1 VTAAHTVSVEAR
13 LRDVQSITDASLSRF
28 EDLLA
33 ELLEP
38 RGRGTRMPEARFPV
52 EMVSSVPVVVTPE
65 EIDITNAA
73 GLRAA
78 LLEAAAHGPGI
89 FVVDMSRTQFCDTA
103 GIHALVGAHKRAEA
117 GHGEI
122 RLVITGAAVL
132 RIFAITGLDSVI
144 PHFASLEE
152 ALAATPGSTES
163 S

>member
-1 VTAAHTVSVEAR
+1 
-13 LRDVQSITDASLSRF
+13 
-28 EDLLA
+28 
-33 ELLEP
+33 
-38 RGRGTRMPEARFPV
+38 MPEARFPV
-52 EMVSSVPVVVTPE
+52 EIVSSVPVVVTPE

-78 LLEAAAHGPGI
+78 LLEAAAHGPGA

-117 GHGEI
+117 SNGEI